1 MYNVT
6 LQCLLWDSEFLLLFV
21 NIVSFVDCFF
31 SPCSADCFSKLWKG
45 IHFPFILSL
54 LLTQFCFLAVR
65 YFAKFPRGIFSM
77 FDAQVISLIF
87 AGFVSLHNDVILKWT
102 IGPTKNTIWIWN
114 WLAQRSGLFTETT
127 RAITIC
133 YEHNFCSL
141 FKSACEYGRLAKR
154 SLMSVFSLP
163 ISWTQ

>member
-1 MYNVT
+1 MLLYNACYET
-6 LQCLLWDSEFLLLFV
+6 QSFCFFLLTLCHLL
-21 NIVSFVDCFF
+21 IVF